1 MASWQCTPRV
11 HFFTPNQGDSQIRV
25 SSHSPGLLGRRQ
37 VLAQCAR
44 VVEGE
49 EVCGATVLTV
59 DKVGSSSIAPPSW
72 PYLHHLLQ
80 VLLPPT
86 GDILGVISGNPDYSR
101 FLQLV
106 TSTNLTSLLAS
117 PARSLLVPTNTAFQA
132 LDQEVLDRLEEDEEF
147 AAETVER
154 HLLREVLCCAAIQR
168 NNLLF
173 NNSRKRS
180 VSGHLV
186 SVRPP
191 PCLTRVSEMLGR
203 PPN

>member
-1 MASWQCTPRV
+1 M
-11 HFFTPNQGDSQIRV
+11 

-37 VLAQCAR
+37 TLAQCAR

-59 DKVGSSSIAPPSW
+59 DKVGSSFTATPSRHF
-72 PYLHHLLQ
+72 LHNLLQ

-86 GDILGVISGNPDYSR
+86 GDILDVISGNPDYSR
-101 FLQLV
+101 FIELV
-106 TSTNLTSLLAS
+106 TSANLTSLLAS
-117 PARSLLVPTNTAFQA
+117 PGQSLLVPTNSAFQA
-132 LDQEVLDRLEEDEEF
+132 LDQDVLDRLEDDAEF

-180 VSGHLV
+180 VSGHLI

-191 PCLTRVSEMLGR
+191 RPTSPHPLRFAGPPAGTSTLTRQRSASVT
-203 PPN
+203 